1 MGYSSDNFRTSLY
14 GLQEGS
20 YEMLL
25 NIVIVPFGKLSMWGL
40 IPYPTTYKAN
50 FQAESRCDVTILKC

>member
-1 MGYSSDNFRTSLY
+1 MGYPSDNFRTSLY

-50 FQAESRCDVTILKC
+50 FQAESRC